1 MTIFRSKPLN
11 KPILIVAALSALVLS
26 ACAGP
31 QEPSAGAL
39 TKVTAGVIPIVD
51 SAPIWLGKSKGFF
64 EEEGLD
70 LDIKTGSGGG
80 AILPAV
86 VSGSYD
92 FGMGNTVSV
101 LLARDKGMD
110 VKFVSNEAT
119 TAGAPKSQA
128 VIVPN
133 DSPIKT
139 PADLAGKTVA
149 VLGIS
154 GSVDTTIRAIVDAD
168 GGDSSTMKFV
178 ELAPSEVQAAVEKK
192 QVDAGW
198 ILAPFLQKA
207 VAEGSRVVTYNF
219 SEFSP
224 NFTLAG
230 YFAMNETIKSRP
242 AVVESFNKALAKS
255 VAYAQ
260 EHPDEVREIVT
271 TYTKNTVEQLKSMD
285 LPTFTVDF
293 DMESEGKLADVVYE
307 YGMLKQKASLENAF
321 P

>member
-1 MTIFRSKPLN
+1 VIN
-11 KPILIVAALSALVLS
+11 KPVSVFVALSALVLS
-26 ACAGP
+26 GCASP
-31 QEPSAGAL
+31 QEASSKTL
-39 TKVTAGVIPIVD
+39 SKVTAGVIPIVD

-86 VSGSYD
+86 VAGSYD

-101 LLARDKGMD
+101 LLARDKGLD

-128 VIVPN
+128 VIVRN
-133 DSPIKT
+133 DSPIKR
-139 PADLAGKTVA
+139 PADLNGKTVA

-154 GSVDTTIRAIVDAD
+154 GSVDTTIRALVDED
-168 GGDSSTMKFV
+168 GGDSGTVKFV
-178 ELAPSEVQAAVEKK
+178 ELAPSGVQSAVENR

-198 ILAPFLQKA
+198 ILAPFLQNA
-207 VAEGSRVVTYNF
+207 VSEGCRVVTYNF
-219 SEFSP
+219 SEFAP

-230 YFAMNETIKSRP
+230 YFAMNETIKNRP
-242 AVVESFNKALAKS
+242 RVVESFKKAMARS

-260 EHPDEVREIVT
+260 EHPSEIRNIVT
-271 TYTKNTVEQLKSMD
+271 TYTKSTSEQLKSMD
-285 LPTFTVDF
+285 LPKFTVDF
-293 DMESEGKLADVVYE
+293 DMASESKLSDMVTK
-307 YGMLKQKASLENAF
+307 YGMVDKKPNLKDVF

>member
-1 MTIFRSKPLN
+1 MTNSRSKPMN
-11 KPILIVAALSALVLS
+11 KPILTIAALSALVLS
-26 ACAGP
+26 GCASP
-31 QEPSAGAL
+31 QEPSGETL

-64 EEEGLD
+64 QEEGLD
-70 LDIKTGSGGG
+70 LDIKTGAGGG

-86 VSGSYD
+86 VAGSYD

-128 VIVPN
+128 VIVRN

-154 GSVDTTIRAIVDAD
+154 GSVDTTIRAMVDED
-168 GGDSSTMKFV
+168 GGDSSTVKFV

-207 VAEGSRVVTYNF
+207 VSEGSRVVTYNF
-219 SEFSP
+219 SEFAP

-242 AVVESFNKALAKS
+242 AVVESFNKAMAKS

-260 EHPDEVREIVT
+260 EHPDEVRKIVT
-271 TYTKNTVEQLKSMD
+271 TYTKNTVEQLNSMD

-293 DMESEGKLADVVYE
+293 DMESEGKLADVVFE
-307 YGMLKQKASLENAF
+307 YGMLDKKASLENVF

>member
-1 MTIFRSKPLN
+1 MTNSRSKPMN
-11 KPILIVAALSALVLS
+11 KPILTIAALSALVLS
-26 ACAGP
+26 GCASP
-31 QEPSAGAL
+31 QEPSGETL

-64 EEEGLD
+64 QEEGLD

-86 VSGSYD
+86 VAGSYD

-128 VIVPN
+128 VIVRN

-154 GSVDTTIRAIVDAD
+154 GSVDTTIRAMVDED
-168 GGDSSTMKFV
+168 GGDSSTVKFV

-207 VAEGSRVVTYNF
+207 VSEGSRVVTYNF
-219 SEFSP
+219 SEFAP

-242 AVVESFNKALAKS
+242 AVVESFNKAMAKS

-260 EHPDEVREIVT
+260 EHPDEVRKIVT
-271 TYTKNTVEQLKSMD
+271 TYTKNTVEQLNSMD

-293 DMESEGKLADVVYE
+293 DMESEGKLADVVFE
-307 YGMLKQKASLENAF
+307 YGMLDKKASLENVF

>member
-1 MTIFRSKPLN
+1 MN
-11 KPILIVAALSALVLS
+11 KRFLALAALSALLLS
-26 ACAGP
+26 ACGGP
-31 QEPSAGAL
+31 AEPSTGSP

-101 LLARDKGMD
+101 LLARDKGID

-133 DSPIKT
+133 DSPIKK

-154 GSVDTTIRAIVDAD
+154 GSVDTTIRALVDAD

-178 ELAPSEVQAAVEKK
+178 EIAPSEVQAAVEKK

-207 VAEGSRVVTYNF
+207 VAEGSRVVSYNF

-230 YFAMNETIKSRP
+230 YFATNDTVKNRP
-242 AVVESFNKALAKS
+242 KVVESFNRALAKS

-260 EHPDEVREIVT
+260 EHPDEVRQIVT
-271 TYTKNTVEQLKSMD
+271 TYTKNTVEQLEAMD
-285 LPTFTVDF
+285 LPTFTVEF
-293 DMESEGKLADVVYE
+293 DMEAEGKLADVVHN
-307 YGMLKQKASLENAF
+307 YGMVKQKPELGDIF

>member
-1 MTIFRSKPLN
+1 VN

-31 QEPSAGAL
+31 QEPSASAR
-39 TKVTAGVIPIVD
+39 TKVTPGVIPIVD

-133 DSPIKT
+133 DSPIKR

-154 GSVDTTIRAIVDAD
+154 GSVDTTIRAIVDAA

-207 VAEGSRVVTYNF
+207 IAEGSRVVTYNF

-242 AVVESFNKALAKS
+242 AVVQSFNKALAKS

-260 EHPDEVREIVT
+260 EHPDEVRQIVT
-271 TYTKNTVEQLKSMD
+271 TYTKNTVEQLKTMN

-293 DMESEGKLADVVYE
+293 DMQSEGKLADVAYQ
-307 YGMLKQKASLENAF
+307 YGMLKQKAKLENTF

>member
-1 MTIFRSKPLN
+1 MN
-11 KPILIVAALSALVLS
+11 KRFLALAALSALLLS
-26 ACAGP
+26 ACGGP
-31 QEPSAGAL
+31 EEPSANAP

-101 LLARDKGMD
+101 LLARDKGID

-133 DSPIKT
+133 DSPIKK

-154 GSVDTTIRAIVDAD
+154 GSVDTTIRALVDAD

-178 ELAPSEVQAAVEKK
+178 EIAPSEVQAAVEKK

-207 VAEGSRVVTYNF
+207 VAEGSRVVSYNF

-230 YFAMNETIKSRP
+230 YFATNDTVKNRP
-242 AVVESFNKALAKS
+242 KVVESFNKALAKS

-260 EHPDEVREIVT
+260 EHPDEVRQIVT
-271 TYTKNTVEQLKSMD
+271 TYTKNTVEQLESMD

-293 DMESEGKLADVVYE
+293 DMEAEGKLADVVHK
-307 YGMLKQKASLENAF
+307 YGMVKQKPELGDIF

>member
-1 MTIFRSKPLN
+1 VN

-26 ACAGP
+26 ACAAP

-154 GSVDTTIRAIVDAD
+154 GSVDTTIRAIVDAA

-178 ELAPSEVQAAVEKK
+178 EFAPSEVQAAVEKK